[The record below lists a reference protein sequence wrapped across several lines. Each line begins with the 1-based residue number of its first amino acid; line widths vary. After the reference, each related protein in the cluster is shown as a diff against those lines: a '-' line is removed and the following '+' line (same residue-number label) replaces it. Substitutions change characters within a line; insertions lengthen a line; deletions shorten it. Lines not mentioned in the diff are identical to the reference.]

1 MNHTE
6 IASAVIGEIAKHV
19 HNPSEL
25 SQVHLL
31 MIFKQVCDRAG
42 VSPTEKDARKIFE
55 IVQEEI
61 AFGLLRATA
70 KQPGQR

>member
-1 MNHTE
+1 
-6 IASAVIGEIAKHV
+6 
-19 HNPSEL
+19 
-25 SQVHLL
+25 